1 MKTPAWLS
9 QTHAPFLWEVFQ
21 LLLGSHKDKTSLYR
35 SLAQGRTT
43 VLEIGCSTGITASA
57 FQKLPGIRYTGIDID
72 SSVIG
77 YAKKKFRK
85 RPNFDFVCEDLRS
98 FTERKHGYD
107 LVLFAGILHHVDD
120 ALGIELLRASTSLVD
135 GQGTLAVIEPLF
147 DARDRG
153 FNRLWLK
160 YLEKG
165 EHVRTND
172 QMKELFDR
180 AGLHVRSERQVMMG
194 QTSLPLPKDARFGVY
209 ELANP

>member
-1 MKTPAWLS
+1 M
-9 QTHAPFLWEVFQ
+9 FQ
-21 LLLGSHKDKTSLYR
+21 LIMGSHKDKTSLYR
-35 SLAQGRTT
+35 SLAQGRTAI
-43 VLEIGCSTGITASA
+43 LEIGCSTGITASA
-57 FQKLPGIRYTGIDID
+57 FQKLPGIKYTGIDID

-98 FTERKHGYD
+98 FAERQHGYD

-147 DARDRG
+147 DASDRG

-180 AGLHVRSERQVMMG
+180 AGLHVSSERQVMMG

-209 ELANP
+209 ELANPAARRPGNG